1 MSKSVQSAS
10 KTQKRTRAACAS
22 LAAALVVGGG
32 LTFPAQA
39 GGLLGEFPTSI
50 LDAFENVVG
59 SDINMQTPAWQPSGV
74 DPRQQQ
80 AAQSAESQYYGIDV
94 AAFDIAGYQLYMQPQ
109 AVQGKIEQ
117 DKYTILAR
125 RSDEDSKQ
133 LRELN
138 VRLSDAN
145 ILAQRDGVAV
155 PRESLDID
163 FGVDDRNV
171 TRRLTL
177 NFNYD
182 DVKERD
188 QLLTAATNKFGA
200 PNARFSETEMAW
212 GFWQVDE
219 SGAPS
224 QTLDTGRPN
233 LRLSSVDGT
242 LTLTLIDPRF

>member
-1 MSKSVQSAS
+1 MPSPGCPSAFS
-10 KTQKRTRAACAS
+10 IPFWPGKGQRRDSSPFSAVLIDWPIIFLPCCILGLFGFLAS
-22 LAAALVVGGG
+22 LCS
-32 LTFPAQA
+32 PHRR
-39 GGLLGEFPTSI
+39 LL
-50 LDAFENVVG
+50 
-59 SDINMQTPAWQPSGV
+59 
-74 DPRQQQ
+74 
-80 AAQSAESQYYGIDV
+80 
-94 AAFDIAGYQLYMQPQ
+94 
-109 AVQGKIEQ
+109 
-117 DKYTILAR
+117 
-125 RSDEDSKQ
+125 

-171 TRRLTL
+171 IRRLTL